1 MSGNA
6 SSFLKVKASLCGVRA
21 DLRPTGPQK
30 PSLPPQIHFPWRILL
45 IPASLSITTRVRT
58 RAPPHEQMLRPTL
71 DTLFSTAP
79 GRLGLLNKTA
89 PETWGNGRGL
99 NAQND
104 SAAGSHSHCPQ
115 RAPQDTR
122 AGPPSP
128 GILLPKLRPTG
139 AAARLP

>member
-1 MSGNA
+1 MSGNV

-30 PSLPPQIHFPWRILL
+30 LSLPPQIHFPWRILL
-45 IPASLSITTRVRT
+45 IPASLSITTRVRM

-71 DTLFSTAP
+71 DTLCFTAQ
-79 GRLGLLNKTA
+79 GRLGLFNKTA
-89 PETWGNGRGL
+89 PETWGNRRRL

-104 SAAGSHSHCPQ
+104 TAAGSRGHSLKL
-115 RAPQDTR
+115 APQDTR

-139 AAARLP
+139 AAASLP